1 MVKMKYNSK
10 KKYEYKHDN
19 ITSYLIFFPP
29 LFFLFNFQLSWLNE
43 FPIKHTPPQNTTHI
57 FL

>member
-19 ITSYLIFFPP
+19 ITSYLISPPP
-29 LFFLFNFQLSWLNE
+29 LFFSFLIFNCHDWMNFQ
-43 FPIKHTPPQNTTHI
+43 
-57 FL
+57 